1 MMNSANAIIKEM
13 NIKSLGLFISNSS
26 LLIKLLIFKFIIS
39 HPHLKSEILSIFKRK
54 NIIELITTKNI
65 IKIFDNIIKKVFI
78 FLSFRA
84 KKNKTK

>member
-1 MMNSANAIIKEM
+1 MNSANAIIKEM

-39 HPHLKSEILSIFKRK
+39 HPQLKSEILSIFKRK
-54 NIIELITTKNI
+54 NIIELITTTNI
-65 IKIFDNIIKKVFI
+65 IKIFDDIKKIAFI
-78 FLSFRA
+78 FLSFKA